1 MMDEKWL
8 NEEISGLVNEEED
21 EEDAEYEEDEEEEQD
36 SFLREMINVCL
47 ELIARQIEVETG
59 DAKAAQIVR
68 DSKLPMRE
76 IHYLKE

>member
-1 MMDEKWL
+1 MDEKWL

-21 EEDAEYEEDEEEEQD
+21 EEDAEYEEEEEQG
-36 SFLREMINVCL
+36 SFLQEMINVRL
-47 ELIARQIEVETG
+47 ELIARQIEMETG

>member
-1 MMDEKWL
+1 MDEKWL

-21 EEDAEYEEDEEEEQD
+21 EEDAEYEEEEEQG
-36 SFLREMINVCL
+36 SFLQEMINVCL
-47 ELIARQIEVETG
+47 ELIARQIEMETG